1 MHWRGLAI
9 AIGET
14 LVSPLRVVAHAVTL
28 VTSRFTQW
36 IRANGDIVAIVAT
49 AVVGVGALGAGLVA
63 LGVAAQVA
71 AFVFGGLASILVG
84 VKAVF
89 AAVVSTLGAIITPIG
104 LVITAVVALAAAIV
118 TYSGA
123 AGDALTWLKDQFGR
137 LRSFVSE
144 TIAGITDA
152 LASGDIALA
161 ARVLWLALKLAW
173 QNGVA
178 SLNRVWLAA
187 KRFFVETTQ
196 GMWYGAIA
204 AAEFAWH
211 GIEVAWI
218 ETTAFLSKTW
228 TDFTS
233 DLRQAWDI
241 VQNWLTK
248 RWLDAMRLFG
258 QLTDEQ
264 AELAKQMADE
274 DFVAGVVDT
283 ERQRESVLSEREK
296 KRSRDRKTAAA
307 LHEATLAEIG
317 RQFEAAKAGLD
328 SDTDG
333 KIAETQR
340 RLSLARAEL
349 DKAIAT
355 ARTQRRANE
364 AGDGSSDRPRGLPNL
379 KDVIANIAKDLTGRV
394 SVTGTFNAAALAG
407 LGAGDTADRTARA
420 TEQTARNTK
429 RLVDAANTGGLTF
442 V

>member
-1 MHWRGLAI
+1 MLKKLGVTIVDAAGDVRPLVDIIGDLERATKNLGSGKRLEVIGTIFQARQAAGVAELLSQGADKLRDYTAALRASGGTAARIAGVQLNTLTGNVTILRSALEGLAI

-104 LVITAVVALAAAIV
+104 LVITAVVALAAAVV

-137 LRSFVSE
+137 LRSFASE
-144 TIAGITDA
+144 TIAGIADA

-196 GMWYGAIA
+196 GMWYGAVA
-204 AAEFAWH
+204 AAEFAW
-211 GIEVAWI
+211 A
-218 ETTAFLSKTW
+218 
-228 TDFTS
+228 
-233 DLRQAWDI
+233 
-241 VQNWLTK
+241 
-248 RWLDAMRLFG
+248 
-258 QLTDEQ
+258 
-264 AELAKQMADE
+264 
-274 DFVAGVVDT
+274 
-283 ERQRESVLSEREK
+283 
-296 KRSRDRKTAAA
+296 RDRGCMDRDDGVPI
-307 LHEATLAEIG
+307 ED
-317 RQFEAAKAGLD
+317 LD
-328 SDTDG
+328 
-333 KIAETQR
+333 
-340 RLSLARAEL
+340 
-349 DKAIAT
+349 
-355 ARTQRRANE
+355 
-364 AGDGSSDRPRGLPNL
+364 
-379 KDVIANIAKDLTGRV
+379 
-394 SVTGTFNAAALAG
+394 
-407 LGAGDTADRTARA
+407 
-420 TEQTARNTK
+420 
-429 RLVDAANTGGLTF
+429 
-442 V
+442 